1 MSIVIKNIDGANWLH
16 SVKHELKLNFTTRL
30 FEDVLSYYKA
40 GKVEDIG
47 ELEIDRVYDDLD
59 YKTDFVMFKIDSSQL
74 AKPAN
79 LIFKPKK
86 APTFL
91 ELIDNLERTIGENAQ
106 VRGIEEKILEAIE
119 LGIVFKTI
127 NTGEPAPKTSPYN
140 MMIVYQTW
148 ANTDF
153 EKALNLKI
161 QDIKNKTYLSLLK
174 KHELI

>member
-1 MSIVIKNIDGANWLH
+1 MSIVIKNIDDANWLH
-16 SVKHELKLNFTTRL
+16 GVKHELKLNFTTRL

-40 GKVEDIG
+40 GKVEEFG

-59 YKTDFVMFKIDSSQL
+59 YKTDFVMFKIDPTTLS
-74 AKPAN
+74 KPNN
-79 LIFKPKK
+79 LVFKLKK

-106 VRGIEEKILEAIE
+106 MRGLEEKILEATE
-119 LGIVFKTI
+119 LGITFKTI
-127 NTGEPAPKTSPYN
+127 NTGESLRSHPYN
-140 MMIVYQTW
+140 VMVVYQTW
-148 ANTDF
+148 TNVDF

-174 KHELI
+174 KHDLI